1 MSIVSN
7 NIKYLRRLH
16 GLTQEQFSRRIGIKR
31 SLLGAYEE
39 SRANPNLDNLMTM
52 ARTFNVTVDQ
62 LLKSDLRKIRETPEL
77 SYPAKDNVSSA
88 ATTTIAP
95 PIPKEV
101 EPQLLAEVFETHYT
115 PPPTIAN
122 NQPIVNNW
130 TPPALPKPPAP
141 EPAKQPEIL
150 IQNTPISTPPAVFNN
165 SFEQTSINN
174 ALPMNERQSNKAQQ
188 IQVVNQSQMVE
199 YMAKCQNADY
209 VSQLP
214 VFQLPFFPDGHFRAF
229 EAGDDF
235 AFKGG
240 YLIGQFAKN
249 WYDVVDGKN
258 YVLIAR
264 GLGAVYRRLYNQ
276 VKIKGTLL
284 LTSDLSAI
292 PTFEIPLKEV
302 VEVWEVKAFF
312 STILPEPTV
321 SLEHFRH
328 LVGQMQEE
336 LDRIKR

>member
-7 NIKYLRRLH
+7 NVKYLRRLH
-16 GLTQEQFSRRIGIKR
+16 GLTQEQFARRIGIKR

-62 LLKSDLRKIRETPEL
+62 LLKSDLRKIRETPNL
-77 SYPAKDNVSSA
+77 SFPDKINPATDSSIKSP
-88 ATTTIAP
+88 IA
-95 PIPKEV
+95 KET
-101 EPQLLAEVFETHYT
+101 EPQALAEVFEQFYT
-115 PPPTIAN
+115 PPPEAPKPPQTSWFP
-122 NQPIVNNW
+122 QP
-130 TPPALPKPPAP
+130 TPEPPKPPAP
-141 EPAKQPEIL
+141 EPPKPEPVPS
-150 IQNTPISTPPAVFNN
+150 NVFNN
-165 SFEQTSINN
+165 SFEAMPPPSAI
-174 ALPMNERQSNKAQQ
+174 PVSEMRQNMKQQ
-188 IQVVNQSQMVE
+188 IQIVKQSLMVE
-199 YMAKCQNADY
+199 YISKCQNAEY
-209 VSQLP
+209 ISQLP
-214 VFQLPFFPDGHFRAF
+214 VFQNPFLPDGHYRAF

-240 YLIGQFAKN
+240 YLIAQFVKN
-249 WYDVVDGKN
+249 WYDIIDGKN

-264 GLGAVYRRLYNQ
+264 GLGGVYRRLYNQ

-284 LTSDLSAI
+284 LTSDVATI
-292 PTFEIPLKEV
+292 PTFEISIKDV

-312 STILPEPTV
+312 SNMLPEPTV

-336 LDRIKR
+336 LDRIKK

>member
-62 LLKSDLRKIRETPEL
+62 LLKSDLRKIRETPNL
-77 SYPAKDNVSSA
+77 SFPDKEHAASSSA
-88 ATTTIAP
+88 IKP

-101 EPQLLAEVFETHYT
+101 EPQTLEDVFDQFYT
-115 PPPTIAN
+115 PPSTTPKPQQPT
-122 NQPIVNNW
+122 VNW
-130 TPPALPKPPAP
+130 SPRPVPEPPKPPAP
-141 EPAKQPEIL
+141 EPVVQ
-150 IQNTPISTPPAVFNN
+150 TVVSTNVFNN
-165 SFEQTSINN
+165 NFDTSIPSTISNTT
-174 ALPMNERQSNKAQQ
+174 EIRQPKAQQ
-188 IQVVNQSQMVE
+188 IQIVKLSQMVE
-199 YMAKCQNADY
+199 YISKCQNAEY
-209 VSQLP
+209 ISQLP
-214 VFQLPFFPDGHFRAF
+214 IFQLPFLPDGHYRAF

-240 YLIGQFAKN
+240 YLIAQFVKN
-249 WYDVVDGKN
+249 WYDIVDGKN

-264 GLGAVYRRLYNQ
+264 GLGAVYRRIYNQ

-284 LTSDLSAI
+284 LTSDLSTI
-292 PTFEIPLKEV
+292 PTFEIPIKEV
-302 VEVWEVKAFF
+302 MEVWEVKSFF
-312 STILPEPTV
+312 STTLPEPTV

-336 LDRIKR
+336 LDRIKK